1 MGHDAMLDERGAS
14 CATGA
19 AGRFCSS
26 LAAQARDLG
35 TQGEVARSEYERVRV
50 QRAVNWLR
58 YITIFIF
65 NANVAPMLA

>member
-1 MGHDAMLDERGAS
+1 MGHDTILDERGAS

-26 LAAQARDLG
+26 LTAQARNLG

-50 QRAVNWLR
+50 QRAVR
-58 YITIFIF
+58 
-65 NANVAPMLA
+65 